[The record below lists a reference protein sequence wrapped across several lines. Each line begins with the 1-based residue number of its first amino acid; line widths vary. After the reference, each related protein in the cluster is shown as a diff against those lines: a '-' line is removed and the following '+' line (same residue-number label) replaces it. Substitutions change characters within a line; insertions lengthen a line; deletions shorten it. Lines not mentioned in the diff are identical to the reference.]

1 MVVNKRGA
9 LDVYDT
15 HFVMPTYKLYY
26 FVGRGRGEH
35 CRHLFKLA
43 GVEFEDIRY
52 DGVTWPPHKDEMPLK
67 QIPVLEVDGVKIGQS
82 LAISRFLGHEFGF
95 AGKNRLENAQLD
107 MLADVIMDIYNAP
120 GINEWPYVL
129 LGMKEGNKD
138 EYFRDV
144 VLPALDKQAPLVES
158 FIEKNGHHLLF
169 GDKVTWVDV
178 VAAEFFSRFIDFGA
192 QDGLKKYPNIE
203 GLVKKVHSLP
213 AIKEHI
219 AQRKPCVA

>member
-1 MVVNKRGA
+1 
-9 LDVYDT
+9 
-15 HFVMPTYKLYY
+15 MPSYKLYY
-26 FVGRGRGEH
+26 FLGRGRGEH
-35 CRHLFKLA
+35 ARQLFKLA
-43 GVEFEDIRY
+43 VVEFEDVRL
-52 DGVTWPPHKDEMPLK
+52 DANTWPPLKEGMPLK
-67 QIPVLEVDGVKIGQS
+67 QIPVLEVDGVKIGQCI
-82 LAISRFLGHEFGF
+82 AIARFLGREFGF
-95 AGKNRLENAQLD
+95 AGKNNIENAQLD
-107 MLADVIMDIYNAP
+107 MLGDLIMDIYNSS

-158 FIEKNGHHLLF
+158 IIEKNGHKLLF

-192 QDGLKKYPNIE
+192 PDGLKKYPHIE
-203 GLVKKVHSLP
+203 GLVKKVHSIP

-219 AQRKPCVA
+219 EKRPPCIA